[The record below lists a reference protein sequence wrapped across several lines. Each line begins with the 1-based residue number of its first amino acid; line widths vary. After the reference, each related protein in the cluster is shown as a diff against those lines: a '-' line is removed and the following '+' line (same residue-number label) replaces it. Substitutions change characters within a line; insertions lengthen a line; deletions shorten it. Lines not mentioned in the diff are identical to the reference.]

1 MGFQT
6 KKSLCSGP
14 SQAESEATHSHC
26 LLHFSGI
33 QGSAHLSTVKAILL
47 ERCLITAEPHW
58 VDAQRGI

>member
-6 KKSLCSGP
+6 KNLPALGP
-14 SQAESEATHSHC
+14 LKQSQGLHSYC

-47 ERCLITAEPHW
+47 ERCLITAEPHR

>member
-6 KKSLCSGP
+6 KNP
-14 SQAESEATHSHC
+14 SALEPLKQSQGLHTATV
-26 LLHFSGI
+26 LHFSGI

-47 ERCLITAEPHW
+47 ERCLITAEPHR